1 MLFVGLER
9 KYHLRFFFF
18 INKYLNI
25 NQDQQKAFLGRLY
38 KLKVININVKYRN
51 TTNKY

>member
-1 MLFVGLER
+1 M
-9 KYHLRFFFF
+9 
-18 INKYLNI
+18 NI
-25 NQDQQKAFLGRLY
+25 NQDQQKGFLGRSY